1 MPAATTSAPLGS
13 LPAVLAPL
21 RRRLLSLVY
30 ETLLLT
36 ALLWCAALLFGV
48 VEGTLGTEHVRAVFQ
63 IYLAA
68 VAGIYFVW
76 QWAHGGQTLAMK
88 TWRVRLTRPNGE
100 PVGTRA
106 ASVRYLLALFG
117 TVAFGISY
125 LWALFD
131 PDRQFLHDRL
141 ARTRLVCS

>member
-1 MPAATTSAPLGS
+1 MTSAPQS
-13 LPAVLAPL
+13 SPPAVLASL
-21 RRRLLSLVY
+21 RRRLLCLVY

-48 VEGTLGTEHVRAVFQ
+48 VEGALGAEHVRAVFQ
-63 IYLAA
+63 VYLATL
-68 VAGIYFVW
+68 AGIYFVW

-88 TWRVRLTRPNGE
+88 TWRIRLARANGAA
-100 PVGTRA
+100 VDTRA
-106 ASVRYLLALFG
+106 ASSRYLLALLG
-117 TVAFGISY
+117 TVAFGVSY

-141 ARTRLVCS
+141 ARTRLVCC